1 MFVKNL
7 FWLQNKVFGFKNDI
21 LNSQNTKPKTPQ
33 IYQTHNIHLLLLL
46 LLLLLWHLLSKNE
59 KKKEKERKNQGMNG
73 SNLDAWFYF
82 YETVSNHFP
91 NDIIIIH
98 FKCFELLV

>member
-46 LLLLLWHLLSKNE
+46 LLLWHLLSKNE
-59 KKKEKERKNQGMNG
+59 KKKRKKKRKRKKEPRNEWIQFRCM
-73 SNLDAWFYF
+73 
-82 YETVSNHFP
+82 V
-91 NDIIIIH
+91 
-98 FKCFELLV
+98 LLL